1 MSQTVKFYVMRHGDA
16 QPAQALQADA
26 IRPLSSYG
34 EQEVVVSGQW
44 LAADM
49 AQQQKQVDWL
59 ISSPLVRARQTA
71 QIMQQQ
77 LGCEAADIN
86 DDITPTGNAELFADW
101 LFAAVQ
107 RRGAHCR
114 TVLMVSHMPFVS
126 YLVAALDTAVD
137 PMLFPT
143 AGIAEIELDIAQWR
157 GRFVRMIVAEPAQD

>member
-1 MSQTVKFYVMRHGDA
+1 MSQTVKFYLMRHGDA

-49 AQQQKQVDWL
+49 AQQQTQVDWL
-59 ISSPLVRARQTA
+59 MSSPFVRARQTA

-86 DDITPTGNAELFADW
+86 DDITPAGNAELFADW
-101 LFAAVQ
+101 LFSEVQ

-114 TVLMVSHMPFVS
+114 SVLMVSHMPFVS
-126 YLVAALDTAVD
+126 YLVAALDTAVE